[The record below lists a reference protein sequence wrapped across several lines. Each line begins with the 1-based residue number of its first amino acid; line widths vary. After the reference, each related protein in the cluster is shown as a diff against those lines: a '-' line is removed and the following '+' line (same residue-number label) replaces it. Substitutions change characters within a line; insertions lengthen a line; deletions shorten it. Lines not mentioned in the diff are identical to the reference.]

1 MDIVTNLGHVRP
13 ITGSF
18 IQNMKKTGVISL
30 MWEPWE
36 FREEDLDLE
45 MANSCGIPVI
55 GTNESNKYLQTHK
68 AVGLLSLKLFEKG
81 IEVLHSK
88 VLIAGSDPFGS
99 ACENVLKS
107 AGSIVTR
114 YDGTKGEM
122 QKCRLDEDYDAI
134 LVVEHNTENELINS
148 KEHGILEYLKS
159 SQTPIV
165 HICGNIIKDEKE
177 LDELNL
183 YPNDIAKF
191 GYMSRTTGY
200 LGISPIIRL
209 HGVGLLVGSMV
220 SRGKIEGLSNEQ
232 AVQKAVESGY
242 GLSME
247 SRNL

>member
-1 MDIVTNLGHVRP
+1 
-13 ITGSF
+13 
-18 IQNMKKTGVISL
+18 
-30 MWEPWE
+30 
-36 FREEDLDLE
+36 
-45 MANSCGIPVI
+45 
-55 GTNESNKYLQTHK
+55 
-68 AVGLLSLKLFEKG
+68 
-81 IEVLHSK
+81 
-88 VLIAGSDPFGS
+88 
-99 ACENVLKS
+99 
-107 AGSIVTR
+107 
-114 YDGTKGEM
+114 M

-177 LDELNL
+177 LEELNL

-220 SRGKIEGLSNEQ
+220 SRGKIEGLSNEH

-242 GLSME
+242 GLSMD